1 MEKKTNWK
9 KIIELVIVI
18 LTAIGSFIGGNA
30 AAKNGFKVINNQ
42 KIEYH
47 GNQSI

>member
-1 MEKKTNWK
+1 MAQEKTNWK

-30 AAKNGFKVINNQ
+30 AAKNGYKIINNPKQIELCQQ
-42 KIEYH
+42 K
-47 GNQSI
+47 